1 LQSILDPSR
10 TIELQFTNYIILT
23 KQGRIHDGLIVAET
37 PGTLTLRR
45 EDADDETILRS
56 NIAEIRTSN
65 VSLMP
70 DGLEKDISKDGMAD
84 LIAFLQGAN
93 LSH

>member
-1 LQSILDPSR
+1 LDPSR
-10 TIELQFTNYIILT
+10 TIEPEFTNYIILT

-37 PGTLTLRR
+37 PWALTLRR

-56 NIAEIRTSN
+56 NIVEIRTSN

-70 DGLEKDISKDGMAD
+70 EGLEKDISKDAMAD

-93 LSH
+93 LGH